1 MKSSTSSLSDRYQKF
16 SSSFGDETPSPINV
30 MRSSK
35 TPFYVETMD
44 PQPAMYRKKKN
55 DAPWST
61 GLCDCMSDPKNCC
74 ITLWCPC
81 ITFGQVAEIIDKG
94 SNSCGV
100 NGALYAIII
109 CVTCCPC
116 FYSCFYRNKMR
127 QQYLL
132 KKNPCGDCL
141 VHCFCEA
148 CALCQE
154 YRELKNRGVDMSI
167 GWHGNVERQN
177 RGVII
182 PPTVEGGMNR

>member
-1 MKSSTSSLSDRYQKF
+1 MKSSTISLSDRYQKF
-16 SSSFGDETPSPINV
+16 SSSGDDTPSPI
-30 MRSSK
+30 RSK
-35 TPFYVETMD
+35 TRFYVDTMD

-55 DAPWST
+55 DVPWST

-100 NGALYAIII
+100 NGALYTIII
-109 CVTCCPC
+109 CVTSCPC
-116 FYSCFYRNKMR
+116 IYSCFYRNKMR

-132 KKNPCGDCL
+132 KKSPCGDCL

-154 YRELKNRGVDMSI
+154 YRELKNQGVDMSI

>member
-55 DAPWST
+55 DVPWST

-81 ITFGQVAEIIDKG
+81 ITFGRVAEIIDKG
-94 SNSCGV
+94 SNFS
-100 NGALYAIII
+100 
-109 CVTCCPC
+109 TP
-116 FYSCFYRNKMR
+116 NKMLVR
-127 QQYLL
+127 CV
-132 KKNPCGDCL
+132 KNIVSSKIKEL
-141 VHCFCEA
+141 I
-148 CALCQE
+148 CQ
-154 YRELKNRGVDMSI
+154 LD
-167 GWHGNVERQN
+167 
-177 RGVII
+177 
-182 PPTVEGGMNR
+182 GMEM